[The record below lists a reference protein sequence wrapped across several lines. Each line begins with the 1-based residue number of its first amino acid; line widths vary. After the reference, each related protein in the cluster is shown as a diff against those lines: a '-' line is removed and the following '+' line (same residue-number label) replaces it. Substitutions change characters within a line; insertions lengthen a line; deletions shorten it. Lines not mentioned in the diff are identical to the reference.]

1 MSTMKS
7 NFRIHILRI
16 FVVVCLA
23 VFAGNFAFSQGIDT
37 SAIES
42 ALGETET
49 SGASSTA
56 PVPPAVTSD
65 AGIGAG
71 TTADFDVSSDEP
83 QRDSIWFIIKSGG
96 IVGLVIILL
105 SVAAGALAIEHLI
118 TIRRSTLIPQEL
130 ADRLFQLIKTGDR
143 AKALELCKAN
153 PGFLSNVIMPALLQ
167 PWSHW
172 EYVEKAVEDALAD
185 QAGRLYR
192 KIDWLSLIGNITPML
207 GLLGTVIGMIV
218 AFRNLSL
225 SDGMAGADLAEGIY
239 LALVTTVEGL
249 IVAIPTLTLHSVFT
263 NRITSLAGDVAYTAE
278 QILRPIK
285 FAVRKTDAT

>member
-1 MSTMKS
+1 MKS
-7 NFRIHILRI
+7 TAARIHI
-16 FVVVCLA
+16 FVLVCLLM
-23 VFAGNFAFSQGIDT
+23 FAGSFAFSQGELDT
-37 SAIES
+37 SVLET
-42 ALGETET
+42 ALGDSET
-49 SGASSTA
+49 GG
-56 PVPPAVTSD
+56 VTSTTQPASTTSNENGGTVGEAAMDLNVD
-65 AGIGAG
+65 AE
-71 TTADFDVSSDEP
+71 EP
-83 QRDSIWFIIKSGG
+83 QLDSIWFILKASGS
-96 IVGLVIILL
+96 VGLIIILL
-105 SVAAGALAIEHLI
+105 SIAAGTLAIEHLI
-118 TIRRSTLIPQEL
+118 TIRRSTMIPQEL
-130 ADRLFQLIKTGDR
+130 ADRLFQLIKNGDR

-192 KIDWLSLIGNITPML
+192 KIDWLSLIGNIAPML

-225 SDGMAGADLAEGIY
+225 SDGMAGADLSEGIY

-249 IVAIPTLTLHSVFT
+249 VVAIPTLTLHSLFT
-263 NRITSLAGDVAYTAE
+263 NRITTLAGDVAYTAE

-285 FAVRKTDAT
+285 FAVRKTDA